1 MLDDLKIY
9 YTNPQTLGLWRP
21 LQVEIGFVQDYLNIH
36 CVYIDGIWIPLT
48 DITLH

>member
-9 YTNPQTLGLWRP
+9 YTQPGTLGLWRP
-21 LQVEIGFVQDYLNIH
+21 LQVEIGFVEDYLNID